1 MKLSNIEF
9 VNHASVILSHDNV
22 SILSDPW
29 FNGAVFNDGWRL
41 LHEVNAERINNILKK
56 ITHIYISHEHPDH
69 FSPSFFTNEKNKNIL
84 IEKNV
89 KILFQETKDKR
100 VVNFL
105 KKQNYEVIEVKN
117 DEEIKLGDEVTAEI
131 KKYDFYDSLFIFK
144 TPELKILNLNDCPLR
159 EKNEIYSFKKKYGSF
174 DILLTQFSYAAW
186 KGGVKNKI
194 YRETAAK
201 EKLESIENQA
211 RILNCKSVV
220 PFASYIYF
228 SNELNSYMNDSI
240 NSPEIIKKFFLD
252 KNINIVILS
261 PGEMQNLKNLV
272 QKKESLDF
280 WNRQYKEISLKPKD
294 KFNISVNFSDLNKQF
309 DVYKNRIFKKNS
321 KLIIL
326 FLSKIKIMNFFQPLK
341 IKLIDHKKIYRYS
354 IIKGL
359 SETNDDT
366 KYDIEMH
373 SQSLNFIFKNEFGFD
388 TLTVNGCFE
397 ATQSGFLKSTKTL
410 AIGNLNAMGLSLN
423 FSLLLKQR
431 IIFSFLKK
439 LRKVLKKI
447 N

>member
-144 TPELKILNLNDCPLR
+144 TPELKILNHN
-159 EKNEIYSFKKKYGSF
+159 FKLG
-174 DILLTQFSYAAW
+174 T
-186 KGGVKNKI
+186 
-194 YRETAAK
+194 
-201 EKLESIENQA
+201 
-211 RILNCKSVV
+211 
-220 PFASYIYF
+220 
-228 SNELNSYMNDSI
+228 
-240 NSPEIIKKFFLD
+240 
-252 KNINIVILS
+252 
-261 PGEMQNLKNLV
+261 
-272 QKKESLDF
+272 
-280 WNRQYKEISLKPKD
+280 
-294 KFNISVNFSDLNKQF
+294 
-309 DVYKNRIFKKNS
+309 
-321 KLIIL
+321 
-326 FLSKIKIMNFFQPLK
+326 
-341 IKLIDHKKIYRYS
+341 
-354 IIKGL
+354 
-359 SETNDDT
+359 
-366 KYDIEMH
+366 
-373 SQSLNFIFKNEFGFD
+373 
-388 TLTVNGCFE
+388 
-397 ATQSGFLKSTKTL
+397 
-410 AIGNLNAMGLSLN
+410 
-423 FSLLLKQR
+423 
-431 IIFSFLKK
+431 
-439 LRKVLKKI
+439 
-447 N
+447 